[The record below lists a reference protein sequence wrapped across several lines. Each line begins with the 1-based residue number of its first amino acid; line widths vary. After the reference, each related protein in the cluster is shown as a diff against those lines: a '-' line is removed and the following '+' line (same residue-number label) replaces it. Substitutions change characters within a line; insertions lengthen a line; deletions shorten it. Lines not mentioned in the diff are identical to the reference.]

1 MDATDLPADCSVVIQ
16 RPAQKQDDFWGHH
29 GIHQDPP
36 PTAKEKFQRYIKN
49 KCSCSGECVKSSILS
64 HLPIIGVL
72 CEYQWKSWLA
82 SDIISGISVG
92 VIHIPQGMGFA
103 LLTAVP
109 AVYGLYA
116 SIFPVWVYAIFGTS
130 RHISVGTMA
139 LISLMIGAIVNKE
152 ADKYV
157 ALATPEPTVAATT
170 MNYNDSLVPG
180 DDADLVAF
188 KVGIAMSVS
197 LIMGLV
203 QLAMWLLNLGV
214 LATYMSMPFIS
225 AFMTGAACH
234 IITSQIPTMFGLS
247 LQRFSGTF
255 SLPNTIIEVFKNIQ
269 HTNVASLLITLV
281 CIAVL
286 MVIKELIND
295 RVKKYI
301 KVPIPAELIV
311 VILGT
316 LVSYL
321 ADFNTRWDVKV
332 IGTIPRGIPA
342 PQLPS
347 MHNAMDYFVDAL
359 IIAIIGF
366 ALSISMAKLVS
377 KRQGYS
383 IDTNQELLAYGMQ
396 NAIGAL
402 FNSFGG
408 TQAPPRTL
416 VCENT
421 GGKTQLSGFIS
432 TILPLLVCLA
442 LGPLFEQLPNCV
454 LAAIIIVA
462 LLPLL
467 KSVTEIPTFWR
478 VNRIDLW
485 VYLVT
490 LIATVFFSIVI
501 GLMVGIALGV
511 VLIVIQMQLAR
522 IYSVEAPTGTEVY
535 LPKHLLH
542 DKHPQYPNIK
552 VFRFDA
558 NLFFANVETF
568 KLKLFEQTPSPD
580 VLNSTNMMLIT
591 PVVEVEES
599 SNDNGNNNQHAD
611 NEPNGLSA
619 ETHKKKLLKC
629 KQAIV
634 LDCASITYI
643 DIMGIS
649 VLSSLKIEYA
659 KVGTAFVLANC
670 QLSMLEKLVAGGLL
684 SAPETPEKEKSNDI
698 VVFPTVIDAVET
710 FRVQEDDVN
719 PCTHV

>member
-1 MDATDLPADCSVVIQ
+1 
-16 RPAQKQDDFWGHH
+16 
-29 GIHQDPP
+29 
-36 PTAKEKFQRYIKN
+36 
-49 KCSCSGECVKSSILS
+49 CSGKCVKSSILS

-72 CEYQWKSWLA
+72 RDYQWKSWLA

-103 LLTAVP
+103 ILTTLP

-139 LISLMIGAIVNKE
+139 LISLMIGAIVNTE
-152 ADKYV
+152 VEKYV
-157 ALATPEPTVAATT
+157 ELKIPARTVTT
-170 MNYNDSLVPG
+170 TGYNDSLETG
-180 DDADLVAF
+180 DDAELEAF

-203 QLAMWLLNLGV
+203 QLAMWLLNLGI
-214 LATYMSMPFIS
+214 LATYMSTPFIS

-234 IITSQIPTMFGLS
+234 IITSQITTVFGLS
-247 LQRFSGTF
+247 LPSISGTF

-311 VILGT
+311 VIFGT

-396 NAIGAL
+396 NAVGAL

-442 LGPLFEQLPNCV
+442 LGPLFEQLPNSI
-454 LAAIIIVA
+454 LTAIIIVA

-490 LIATVFFSIVI
+490 LLATVLFSIVI

-511 VLIVIQMQLAR
+511 MLIVIQMQLAR
-522 IYSVEAPTGTEVY
+522 IYSVEAPTGTEIY

-552 VFRFDA
+552 VFRFDT

-580 VLNSTNMMLIT
+580 AIKPTNMMLVT
-591 PVVEVEES
+591 PEVEMEES
-599 SNDNGNNNQHAD
+599 SNYNGINYQQ
-611 NEPNGLSA
+611 A
-619 ETHKKKLLKC
+619 ETASNDLAVEKELHKKKPFEG

-634 LDCASITYI
+634 LDCSSITYI

-670 QLSMLEKLVAGGLL
+670 QQSMLEKLVAGGLL
-684 SAPETPEKEKSNDI
+684 SAPETPEKKKSNDI
-698 VVFPTVIDAVET
+698 VVFPTVIDAV
-710 FRVQEDDVN
+710 
-719 PCTHV
+719 